1 MNSFLEPATLLK
13 IVKNGNFTKNDNAN
27 KYFIDVMKTILLVAK
42 RGSHT

>member
-13 IVKNGNFTKNDNAN
+13 IAKNDNAN